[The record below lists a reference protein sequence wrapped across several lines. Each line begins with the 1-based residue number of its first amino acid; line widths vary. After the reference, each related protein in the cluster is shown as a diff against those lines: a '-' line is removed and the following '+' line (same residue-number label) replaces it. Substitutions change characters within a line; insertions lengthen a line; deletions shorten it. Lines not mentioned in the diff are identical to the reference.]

1 MFLHISFVEILL
13 SFSRTRTGKPQN
25 SSTTPFQERMSHS
38 AQKFL
43 GCLQRSSGLG
53 WNGLFGLFIGH
64 ENTESD
70 AHLHKPSQFWCEMLE
85 SLVGL
90 SAF

>member
-1 MFLHISFVEILL
+1 
-13 SFSRTRTGKPQN
+13 
-25 SSTTPFQERMSHS
+25 MSHS

-85 SLVGL
+85 SLTCLNASNCKQTADKHSGL
-90 SAF
+90 LNTSWFFLEIYDHLKCL